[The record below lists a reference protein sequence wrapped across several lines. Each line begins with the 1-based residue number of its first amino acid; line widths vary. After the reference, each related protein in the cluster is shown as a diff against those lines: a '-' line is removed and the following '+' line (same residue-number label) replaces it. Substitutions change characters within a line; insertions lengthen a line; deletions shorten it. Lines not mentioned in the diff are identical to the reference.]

1 MLDSGCCVPPVE
13 GAAFICDKDK
23 VEEGGTPIGPPAGL
37 GVEEEGSRPVDR
49 SGCVSVLTSSSS
61 SSSSSSML
69 GQADWSSTRFRR
81 SFRAL
86 SASCLECKGN
96 LKKIIIIQSVTIPDP
111 RWTLTIT
118 HGCRDPRELLT
129 AIQQSSIQATD
140 VLLALDLGSTNR
152 NFWYRVSTYCG
163 VNNDLS

>member
-13 GAAFICDKDK
+13 GAALICDKDE
-23 VEEGGTPIGPPAGL
+23 VEEGGTPIGPPADL

-96 LKKIIIIQSVTIPDP
+96 KKKKINNTI
-111 RWTLTIT
+111 RY
-118 HGCRDPRELLT
+118 HSRS
-129 AIQQSSIQATD
+129 QM
-140 VLLALDLGSTNR
+140 N
-152 NFWYRVSTYCG
+152 
-163 VNNDLS
+163 VNNNSQMM